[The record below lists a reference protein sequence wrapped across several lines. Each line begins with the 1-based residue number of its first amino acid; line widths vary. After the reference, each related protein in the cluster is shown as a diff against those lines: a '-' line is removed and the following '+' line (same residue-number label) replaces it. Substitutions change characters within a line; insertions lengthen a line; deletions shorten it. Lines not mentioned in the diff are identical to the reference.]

1 MENYK
6 ELIKEIVEGK
16 NKSVS
21 ELIGLIN
28 TATDN
33 EFRAELIFTLVDN
46 FKDDRI
52 TLTLVNLIKRQD
64 LKHHNGRI
72 IFACNEYSAD
82 ECKPYLELFI
92 DIVIN
97 GDYEAS
103 WSSSG
108 LILDFQEPYE
118 WEDTLLD
125 ELIIKLKVAM
135 NDNKNGNKE
144 FIEAVLK
151 MFEEE

>member
-1 MENYK
+1 
-6 ELIKEIVEGK
+6 
-16 NKSVS
+16 
-21 ELIGLIN
+21 
-28 TATDN
+28 
-33 EFRAELIFTLVDN
+33 
-46 FKDDRI
+46 
-52 TLTLVNLIKRQD
+52 
-64 LKHHNGRI
+64 
-72 IFACNEYSAD
+72 
-82 ECKPYLELFI
+82 LFI